1 MPHAA
6 VDRRQQGFTIVELAI
21 VMVIVGALAGL
32 AIPTYL
38 GYLDKARLARCIAE
52 IRYISRA
59 VDSYKAAYDVFPDT
73 LAEAGAGDI
82 VDPWGNSYEY
92 LNIAALSLPGNGGGN
107 GGGSAGG
114 NGNAGGANPGGAG
127 AGGSGGSSPGG
138 GASPS
143 SAPAS
148 SPSGSGGSAVPSN
161 STTPGHS
168 GAGGGS
174 SSPASHGSAPTSF
187 WFEPDS
193 AYAAQGGG
201 GNASKGK
208 PRKDRFLHPINSDYD
223 LYSMGKD
230 GESVEPLTAK
240 KSHDDVIR
248 ANDGSFVGLAVEF

>member
-1 MPHAA
+1 MAHS
-6 VDRRQQGFTIVELAI
+6 RHSRGQQGFTIIELMIA
-21 VMVIVGALAGL
+21 VTIVGALAGL
-32 AIPTYL
+32 AIPNYL

-59 VDSYKAAYDVFPDT
+59 VDSYKAANESLPNT
-73 LAEAGAGDI
+73 LAEVGAGEI
-82 VDPWGNSYEY
+82 VDPWGNPYEY
-92 LNIAALSLPGNGGGN
+92 LNIADLTLPGGG
-107 GGGSAGG
+107 GG
-114 NGNAGGANPGGAG
+114 NGNAGGN
-127 AGGSGGSSPGG
+127 GG
-138 GASPS
+138 G
-143 SAPAS
+143 
-148 SPSGSGGSAVPSN
+148 GGN
-161 STTPGHS
+161 K
-168 GAGGGS
+168 
-174 SSPASHGSAPTSF
+174 TSY

>member
-1 MPHAA
+1 MAQVS
-6 VDRRQQGFTIVELAI
+6 VDRRQQGFTIIELAI

-32 AIPTYL
+32 AVPTYL

-59 VDSYKAAYDVFPDT
+59 VDSYKAAYDVFPTT

-82 VDPWGNSYEY
+82 VDPWGNPYEY
-92 LNIAALSLPGNGGGN
+92 LNIEALSLPGNNGNAGGN
-107 GGGSAGG
+107 AGG
-114 NGNAGGANPGGAG
+114 NGNSGGNAGGGG
-127 AGGSGGSSPGG
+127 GG
-138 GASPS
+138 GASS
-143 SAPAS
+143 GNSGGGTS
-148 SPSGSGGSAVPSN
+148 GGGGGGTGTTNSITTPSGNGNSGGN
-161 STTPGHS
+161 GN
-168 GAGGGS
+168 GGGGGKNGAWQWLLPS
-174 SSPASHGSAPTSF
+174 
-187 WFEPDS
+187 E
-193 AYAAQGGG
+193 AYAASANSNGS

-248 ANDGSFVGLAVEF
+248 ANDGSFVGLATEF

>member
-1 MPHAA
+1 MTHNT
-6 VDRRQQGFTIVELAI
+6 DCRRQQGFTIIELMIA
-21 VMVIVGALAGL
+21 VAIVGALAGL
-32 AIPTYL
+32 AIPNYL

-52 IRYISRA
+52 IRYIERA
-59 VDSYKAAYDVFPDT
+59 IDSYEAANDVFPNT

-82 VDPWGNSYEY
+82 ADPWGNPYEY

-107 GGGSAGG
+107 GGG
-114 NGNAGGANPGGAG
+114 NK
-127 AGGSGGSSPGG
+127 
-138 GASPS
+138 
-143 SAPAS
+143 
-148 SPSGSGGSAVPSN
+148 
-161 STTPGHS
+161 
-168 GAGGGS
+168 
-174 SSPASHGSAPTSF
+174 TSY

>member
-1 MPHAA
+1 MVYDSLH
-6 VDRRQQGFTIVELAI
+6 RRQQGFTVIELAI

-32 AIPTYL
+32 AVPTYL

-59 VDSYKAAYDVFPDT
+59 IDSYKVDYDVFPDT

-82 VDPWGNSYEY
+82 VDPWGNPYAY
-92 LNIAALSLPGNGGGN
+92 LNIAALTLPGSGS
-107 GGGSAGG
+107 GGGSGG
-114 NGNAGGANPGGAG
+114 T
-127 AGGSGGSSPGG
+127 GGSGGSSPSG

-143 SAPAS
+143 STPAP
-148 SPSGSGGSAVPSN
+148 SPSGSGGSAAPSRT
-161 STTPGHS
+161 TTPSHS
-168 GAGGGS
+168 GAGGGGS
-174 SSPASHGSAPTSF
+174 FSPASHGASPTSF
-187 WFEPDS
+187 WFEPAS
-193 AYAAQGGG
+193 AYAAAPVNSHRPSQ
-201 GNASKGK
+201 

>member
-1 MPHAA
+1 MRNNRIFSQDSRIAMYHVS
-6 VDRRQQGFTIVELAI
+6 VDRRQQGFTIVELTI

-32 AIPTYL
+32 AVPTYL

-59 VDSYKAAYDVFPDT
+59 VDSYQASYDVYPGT

-82 VDPWGNSYEY
+82 IDPWGNPYEY

-107 GGGSAGG
+107 GNGGGAGG
-114 NGNAGGANPGGAG
+114 NGNGGGGNGGGSGNPSGGNG
-127 AGGSGGSSPGG
+127 GGGSGGSGSSTTTTTPSSTGNGNGNGG
-138 GASPS
+138 GN
-143 SAPAS
+143 
-148 SPSGSGGSAVPSN
+148 GKK
-161 STTPGHS
+161 
-168 GAGGGS
+168 GA
-174 SSPASHGSAPTSF
+174 
-187 WFEPDS
+187 WQWILPDE
-193 AYAAQGGG
+193 AYAAGNGS

>member
-1 MPHAA
+1 MANNT
-6 VDRRQQGFTIVELAI
+6 DCRGQQGFTIVELMIAVTI
-21 VMVIVGALAGL
+21 IGALAGL
-32 AIPTYL
+32 AIPNNL

-59 VDSYKAAYDVFPDT
+59 VDSYKASYDAFPNT
-73 LAEAGAGDI
+73 LAEAGAGEI
-82 VDPWGNSYEY
+82 VDPWGNPYEY
-92 LNIAALSLPGNGGGN
+92 LNIADLTLPGGGGGNGNPGGNGSGGNAGGN
-107 GGGSAGG
+107 GGG
-114 NGNAGGANPGGAG
+114 GAG
-127 AGGSGGSSPGG
+127 
-138 GASPS
+138 
-143 SAPAS
+143 
-148 SPSGSGGSAVPSN
+148 
-161 STTPGHS
+161 
-168 GAGGGS
+168 GAGGG
-174 SSPASHGSAPTSF
+174 GGKKTSY